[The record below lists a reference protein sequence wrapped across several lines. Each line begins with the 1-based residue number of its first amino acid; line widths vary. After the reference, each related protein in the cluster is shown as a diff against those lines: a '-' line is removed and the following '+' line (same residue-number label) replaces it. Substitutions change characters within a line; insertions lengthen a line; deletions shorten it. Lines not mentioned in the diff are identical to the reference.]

1 MHNLYIYLSALA
13 IFLAI
18 DMIWLGII
26 SKNLYSEQMGSLMAK
41 KPKWSAAI
49 LFYAF
54 YILGLFILVIH
65 PAVNDMSGVST
76 WWKGLVFG
84 LTAYATYDLT
94 NLAVIKNW
102 PVKITFIDLLWGG
115 TLTSITT
122 VMVLYL
128 FAR

>member
-1 MHNLYIYLSALA
+1 MLV

-18 DMIWLGII
+18 DMLWLGVL
-26 SKNLYSEQMGSLMAK
+26 SKNLYKEQMGSLMAK

-49 LFYAF
+49 LFYAI
-54 YILGLFILVIH
+54 YIFGLYILVIH
-65 PAVNDMSGVST
+65 PAVVDMSGLST
-76 WWKGLVFG
+76 WWKGFVFG

-102 PVKITFIDLLWGG
+102 PVIITFIDILWGSTVT
-115 TLTSITT
+115 TLTTIS
-122 VMVLYL
+122 VLYI